1 MKRFRFRYLLEA
13 KNAVR
18 KLPPAIKPGLKSG
31 IEKLLHNPFS
41 GKELVDEL
49 SGFRS
54 LAIGVYRVIYLTI
67 EEESLIEIHF
77 IGHRRDV
84 YMNFKEML
92 EAIKR

>member
-13 KNAVR
+13 KNAIR
-18 KLPPAIKPGLKSG
+18 KLPPAIKPGLKNG
-31 IEKLLHNPFS
+31 IEELLHNPFA

-54 LAIGVYRVIYLTI
+54 LTIGTYRVIYLII

-84 YMNFKEML
+84 YANFKEL
-92 EAIKR
+92 LKTIKR

>member
-13 KNAVR
+13 KNAIR

-31 IEKLLHNPFS
+31 IEELSHNPFS

-49 SGFRS
+49 SDFRS
-54 LAIGVYRVIYLTI
+54 LAIGTYRVIYLII
-67 EEESLIEIHF
+67 EEESFIEIRF

-84 YMNFKEML
+84 YANFKEL
-92 EAIKR
+92 LKTIKR

>member
-13 KNAVR
+13 KNAIR

-31 IEKLLHNPFS
+31 IEELLHNPFA

-49 SGFRS
+49 SDFRS
-54 LAIGVYRVIYLTI
+54 FAIGTYRVIYLII
-67 EEESLIEIHF
+67 ETESLIEIRF

-84 YMNFKEML
+84 YMNFKEL
-92 EAIKR
+92 LKTIKR